1 MDKNG
6 SNIDRGT
13 ERKIETMFQRE
24 DFSRC
29 EGSSIK
35 DVEVIPDYTKFYL
48 RNIINNVKSE
58 N

>member
-1 MDKNG
+1 
-6 SNIDRGT
+6 
-13 ERKIETMFQRE
+13 MFQRE